1 MQTQEEILGSTLKYL
16 RKQKGL
22 TQIELSNGLCTQAQI
37 SRIESGLMIPNAI
50 LCYQFIKKLGISLD
64 YFFSLIENERSDY
77 ILDFRQQAGDM
88 VRARDYEGLYELVT
102 GEMTNPIFKSSY
114 DKQFLYWHMGIAEFH
129 FNNNY
134 QTGIDYVKKALTQIV
149 EEHQVHHYT
158 AQEINILHSIGVFE
172 HLLENHDR
180 AIYWLRKAITIQE
193 QYIAEPN
200 TRMLTRIYFTLSQ
213 ALTKSSRYRDSL
225 EAINQG
231 IDSSLKNKTFSL
243 LGELYHQKGFTYI
256 FLNEEDRALTYLYKA
271 IQLFEATD
279 QSYMSIYPREVIE
292 EYKLE

>member
-16 RKQKGL
+16 RKQKGF

-64 YFFSLIENERSDY
+64 YFFKLIESERSDY

-88 VRARDYEGLYELVT
+88 VRARDYEGLYELVR

-114 DKQFLYWHMGIAEFH
+114 DKQFLFWHMGIAEFH
-129 FNNNY
+129 YNNHHEKGLNY
-134 QTGIDYVKKALTQIV
+134 AKEALSQV
-149 EEHQVHHYT
+149 VDEHHTHHYT
-158 AQEINILHSIGVFE
+158 AQEINILHSIGIFE
-172 HLLENHDR
+172 LNLNNFDR
-180 AIYWLRKAITIQE
+180 AIYWLKKALYIQE
-193 QYIAEPN
+193 HYIAEPN
-200 TRMLTRIYFTLSQ
+200 TELLIRIHFTLSQ
-213 ALTKSSRYRDSL
+213 VLTKNSQYNEAVKIIETGIKYSL
-225 EAINQG
+225 NRH
-231 IDSSLKNKTFSL
+231 TFAV

-256 FLNEEDRALTYLYKA
+256 FLNEKENALLYLKKA
-271 IQLFEATD
+271 IQLFEVTG
-279 QSYMSIYPREVIE
+279 QNNMSIYPREVIE